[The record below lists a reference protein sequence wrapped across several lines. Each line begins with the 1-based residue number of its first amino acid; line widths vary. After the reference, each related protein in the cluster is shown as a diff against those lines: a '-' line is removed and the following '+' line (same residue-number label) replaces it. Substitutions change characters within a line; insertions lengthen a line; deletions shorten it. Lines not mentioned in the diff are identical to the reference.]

1 VKVGDNMEQKKPRT
15 SAAVKNKYNA
25 KTYDRIEIV
34 VPKGEKTELKAY
46 AEKNGES
53 LNGFINRAIQE
64 LLERDKN
71 NATNSQNE

>member
-1 VKVGDNMEQKKPRT
+1 MSKPRT

-25 KTYDRIEIV
+25 KTYDRIEVV
-34 VPKGEKTELKAY
+34 VPKGEKAELKAY